1 MQRSAD
7 ENGLLNCLFFSL
19 KFPPGKLLVFR
30 ILCETLGRSRRF
42 SLEYSQVSLV
52 SFTSEQAESFAMK
65 KTMSWWDIS
74 PPLSTATPTWPGDT
88 PFQEERVWKFG
99 PECPVNVGRITLSP
113 HTGAHVD
120 APLHYSADGAAI
132 GDVSLDVYM
141 GPCRVL
147 HCLDSGRLVHP
158 EQLEGRLQD
167 LPERVLLRTYRQ
179 APLTSWDLDFTAVA
193 KETVDL
199 LASLG
204 VRLIG
209 IDTPSLD
216 PQQSKTM
223 DSHNAVARH
232 GMAILEGIVL
242 DDVSEGDYELIALPL
257 RFAHLDASPVR
268 AILRPLNKLQLE
280 EPTQ

>member
-1 MQRSAD
+1 
-7 ENGLLNCLFFSL
+7 
-19 KFPPGKLLVFR
+19 
-30 ILCETLGRSRRF
+30 
-42 SLEYSQVSLV
+42 
-52 SFTSEQAESFAMK
+52 MK
-65 KTMSWWDIS
+65 KTMPWWDIS
-74 PPLSTATPTWPGDT
+74 PPLSSATPTWPGDT
-88 PFQEERVWKFG
+88 PFQEERVWTYG

-120 APLHYSADGAAI
+120 APLHYSPDGAAI
-132 GDVSLDVYM
+132 GDVPLDVYI

-147 HCLDSGRLVHP
+147 HCLDSGQLVRP
-158 EQLEGRLQD
+158 EQLQGRLAN

-179 APLTSWDLDFTAVA
+179 VPLSAWDPDFTAVA

-242 DDVSEGDYELIALPL
+242 DEVPEGDYELIALPL

-268 AILRPLNKLQLE
+268 AILRPLNSPQNE
-280 EPTQ
+280 EAAQ